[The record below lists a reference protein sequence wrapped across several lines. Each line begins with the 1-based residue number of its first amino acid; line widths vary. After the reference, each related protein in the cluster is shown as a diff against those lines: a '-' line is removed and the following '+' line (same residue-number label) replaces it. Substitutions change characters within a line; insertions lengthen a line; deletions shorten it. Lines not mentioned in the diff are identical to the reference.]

1 MFWTES
7 NETTIHAVP
16 DAIVDLAFDIA
27 CRCLPIDHAYAL
39 SHALL
44 QALPWLDQEE
54 RAGIHLIHGAESG
67 HGWQRPENPAHE
79 VLHLSR
85 RTKLILRLPK
95 ERVTDARKLTGTVLE
110 IDGYRMDVGE
120 ARVRMLSGL
129 TTLFSRYVV
138 ANEDENEE
146 QFMHRAAEQ
155 LKQMHVGALKL
166 LCGKSRVFQLPS
178 ERLFT
183 RRLMATELT
192 REESIRLQQQ
202 GLGPGRKLGCGL
214 FIPHKG
220 ITATAAGL

>member
-1 MFWTES
+1 MFWSED
-7 NETTIHAVP
+7 NENAVHAVP
-16 DAIVDLAFDIA
+16 DTIIDLAFDLV

-39 SHALL
+39 SQALL
-44 QALPWLDQEE
+44 QALPWLEQEA

-67 HGWQRPENPAHE
+67 HGWQRPENPARE

-110 IDGYRMDVGE
+110 LDGYRMDVGE
-120 ARVRMLSGL
+120 ARVRMLSAL
-129 TTLFSRYVV
+129 TTLYSRYVV

-146 QFMHRAAEQ
+146 QFMRRAAAE
-155 LKQMHVGALKL
+155 LKQMNIGTLKL
-166 LCGKSRVFQLPS
+166 LCGKSTVFQLPGKP
-178 ERLFT
+178 LFT
-183 RRLMATELT
+183 RRLMAAELT
-192 REESIRLQQQ
+192 PEASIRLQQQ

-220 ITATAAGL
+220 ITATAAGP